1 MQPDDV
7 VARARGCVGAPFRAQ
22 GRSVEHGLDCVGLAL
37 IAFGIEGQRPRYAL
51 RGGEV
56 SAVMAMIADAGLVA
70 VAVGGAAAGDLMLH
84 RAGAQHLH
92 LTIATGDGYVHACG
106 RIGRVVEVRGE
117 APWVVVGRWRSPEKS
132 SPGGGGG
139 SLQD

>member
-1 MQPDDV
+1 MSPEEV

-22 GRSVEHGLDCVGLAL
+22 GRSVGHGLDCVGLAL
-37 IAFGIEGQRPRYAL
+37 IAFGIEGERPRYAM

-56 SAVMAMIADAGLVA
+56 SAIRRVIADAGLVEA
-70 VAVGGAAAGDLMLH
+70 VSDAAGDLVLH

-92 LTIATGDGYVHACG
+92 LTIATGAGFVHACG

-117 APWVVVGRWRSPEKS
+117 APWAVVGRWKS

-139 SLQD
+139 SPKD